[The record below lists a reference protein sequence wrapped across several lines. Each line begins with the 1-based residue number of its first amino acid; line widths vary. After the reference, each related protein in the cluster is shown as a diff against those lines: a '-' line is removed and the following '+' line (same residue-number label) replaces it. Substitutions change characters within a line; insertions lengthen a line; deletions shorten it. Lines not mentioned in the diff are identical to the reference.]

1 MSVIVKDMS
10 LPNSCGSCKFLGTD
24 ADWSCTEADWS
35 CPAHYCC
42 ATSSR
47 EYVADDYYRGKGR
60 ASFCPLDEVTVS
72 NEFPTMDEAIRI
84 SIRYYY
90 ERYHTGELNTRNTR
104 LATVYANTLDG
115 AIKKVK
121 QVDPDYEGIAD
132 DGVEFIEDR
141 NK

>member
-10 LPNSCGSCKFLGTD
+10 LPNSCGSCKLLGTD
-24 ADWSCTEADWS
+24 ADWSC
-35 CPAHYCC
+35 PVHYCC

-47 EYVADDYYRGKGR
+47 ECVADDYYRGKGR
-60 ASFCPLDEVTVS
+60 ESFCPLEAVTVL
-72 NEFPTMDEAIRI
+72 NEFPILDETMRI

-90 ERYHTGELNTRNTR
+90 ELYHTGELNTRNTR
-104 LATVYANTLDG
+104 LATVYAGTLDG

-121 QVDPDYEGIAD
+121 EVDPAYKGIAD
-132 DGVEFIEDR
+132 DGVEFMEDR